1 MIEPIARIRI
11 ELQDI
16 EPKIWRRVD
25 VPLSTSLMGLH
36 DIIQVAMG
44 WQDEHLFDFRVGD
57 KIYSEPY
64 PDDDM
69 YERKTYNAKSIRLK
83 TLVERGVGQFLY
95 TYDFGDN
102 WQHDIVIESVRD
114 GDAEVDY
121 PVFVDGAK
129 RCPPDDV
136 GGPPGFMDF
145 LEAMLNPT
153 HEEHRRMLEWYGK
166 PFDPQDINEAHVRRV
181 LSWFADRRRGPLAS
195 HRNGRRK
202 KAIN

>member
-25 VPLSTSLMGLH
+25 VPLSTSLMGVH

-44 WQDEHLFDFRVGD
+44 WQCEHLFEFRVGD

-69 YERKTYNAKSIRLK
+69 YARKTYNAKSIRLK
-83 TLVERGVGQFLY
+83 TLVERGVGRFLY

-114 GDAEVDY
+114 GDAEIDY
-121 PVFVDGAK
+121 PVFVDGAR

-136 GGPPGFMDF
+136 GGSSGFMDF

-153 HEEHRRMLEWYGK
+153 HEEHHQMLKWYGK
-166 PFDPQDINEAHVRRV
+166 PFDPQDINDAHVRRV